1 MRGALRLEL
10 SWSLKT
16 SPGFTSHWTI
26 RYFHIQ
32 TMRILIC
39 ITRKTLNNGNK
50 EFIQLSS
57 GTNEMALASQDDD
70 WNLFSVN
77 FTLESDLTSNAAS
90 LDIYIGGTPNDVSFF
105 LDQVTLD
112 AVIAANPNKGRKNIL
127 FIGADDLRPNLGIYS
142 SVTSDTLG
150 GPNTVHKTRWP
161 SVASSLLS
169 SLSLLM
175 MISYCRSCHAYPQH

>member
-1 MRGALRLEL
+1 MFSGIDISAVRGALRLEL

-16 SPGFTSHWTI
+16 FPGFTFHWTI

-50 EFIQLSS
+50 EFIQLSN
-57 GTNEMALASQDDD
+57 GVALASQDDD

-77 FTLESDLTSNAAS
+77 FTLESDLTSNAAA

-142 SVTSDTLG
+142 SVTADTLG
-150 GPNTVHKTRWP
+150 GPNTVQDGRVWHR
-161 SVASSLLS
+161 L
-169 SLSLLM
+169 
-175 MISYCRSCHAYPQH
+175 CCHHYHH